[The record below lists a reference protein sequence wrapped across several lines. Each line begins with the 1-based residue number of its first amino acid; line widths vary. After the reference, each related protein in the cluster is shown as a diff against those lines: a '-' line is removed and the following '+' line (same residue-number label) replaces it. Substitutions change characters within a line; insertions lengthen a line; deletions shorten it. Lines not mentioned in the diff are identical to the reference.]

1 MVLEFIN
8 LLDLQR
14 VFLFG
19 FAGSTNIFI
28 FLAIIAIS
36 ALAGMFIMNGGVF
49 AGCLVLFLILMNQ
62 YVGGLY
68 ILALILVG
76 TIGGYLVGRLF
87 NR

>member
-36 ALAGMFIMNGGVF
+36 ALA
-49 AGCLVLFLILMNQ
+49 
-62 YVGGLY
+62 
-68 ILALILVG
+68 
-76 TIGGYLVGRLF
+76 
-87 NR
+87 